1 MDGLC
6 SSCRGPRDRGR
17 QRTCRACHAR
27 YMRQNR
33 KRWPE
38 LDAESKRRSIAR
50 SYARVYLA
58 RGKIQRGRCVCG
70 ARRNLV
76 MHHNDYSRPLEV
88 SWLCASTCH
97 RELHRYYRQNE
108 WGAVLERCRLEGA
121 KITRA

>member
-50 SYARVYLA
+50 SYARVYLS
-58 RGKIQRGRCVCG
+58 RGKIRRQPCVCG
-70 ARRNLV
+70 SRKNLV
-76 MHHNDYSRPLEV
+76 MHHNNYARPLDV
-88 SWLCASTCH
+88 VWLCAATCH
-97 RELHRYYRQNE
+97 RQLHRYYVQGE
-108 WGAVLERCRLEGA
+108 WNTVLERCRRDKSEVG
-121 KITRA
+121 K